1 MRFSLNYI
9 KCKTKILL
17 YILKKRAS
25 EIERERESDPDMK
38 KQREIW
44 DTAGEREIE
53 ERERDSG
60 RKTEIR
66 EGREGGGN
74 YMEQTEVR
82 GWRVLT

>member
-53 ERERDSG
+53 ERER
-60 RKTEIR
+60 EIQEER
-66 EGREGGGN
+66 QRFAKGERGEGITWSRRRC
-74 YMEQTEVR
+74 EV
-82 GWRVLT
+82 GEF

>member
-44 DTAGEREIE
+44 EIAGERELG
-53 ERERDSG
+53 EREIFREKERDS
-60 RKTEIR
+60 
-66 EGREGGGN
+66 
-74 YMEQTEVR
+74 R
-82 GWRVLT
+82 GEMGDYLE